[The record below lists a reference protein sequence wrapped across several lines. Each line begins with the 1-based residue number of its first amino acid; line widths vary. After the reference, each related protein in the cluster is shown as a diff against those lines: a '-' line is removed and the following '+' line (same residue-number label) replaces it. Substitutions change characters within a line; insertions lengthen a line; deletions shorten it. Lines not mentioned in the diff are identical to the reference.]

1 MKTKLRRR
9 RVISKNVIIE
19 IEKFLV
25 NKNIVLSESE
35 KRHLE
40 QLLEDLRQTSYSDGF
55 DAGYSFGYDAGY
67 DFALTPID

>member
-1 MKTKLRRR
+1 M
-9 RVISKNVIIE
+9 SKNVIIE

-40 QLLEDLRQTSYSDGF
+40 QLLEDLRLTSFSNGF
-55 DAGYSFGYDAGY
+55 DDGYSFGYDAGY
-67 DFALTPID
+67 DFALTTVD